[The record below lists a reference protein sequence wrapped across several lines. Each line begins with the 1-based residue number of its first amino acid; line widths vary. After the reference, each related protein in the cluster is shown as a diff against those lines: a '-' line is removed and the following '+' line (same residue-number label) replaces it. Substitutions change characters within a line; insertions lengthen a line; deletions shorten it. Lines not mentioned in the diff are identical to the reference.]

1 MYSTHHEGKSVVS
14 ERLIITLKNNIHKNM
29 TPISKNV
36 YINKLDDKVNIY
48 SHILHSTTNTCNLFM
63 KSQAQTLTWMKK
75 IMKKVLNLRLVT
87 M

>member
-1 MYSTHHEGKSVVS
+1 MSFTKDEWNCGLKTDIEMYSTHHEGKSVVS

-63 KSQAQTLTWMKK
+63 
-75 IMKKVLNLRLVT
+75 
-87 M
+87 